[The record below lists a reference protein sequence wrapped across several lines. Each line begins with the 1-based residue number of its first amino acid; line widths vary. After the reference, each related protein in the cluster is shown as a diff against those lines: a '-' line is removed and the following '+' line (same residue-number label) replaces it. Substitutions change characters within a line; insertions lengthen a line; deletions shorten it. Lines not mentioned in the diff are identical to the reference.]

1 MDVTALF
8 SYTVWYPLRSL
19 GIDASWCGINMET
32 LCYTWLAMILLCGG
46 AYVVRRYFFAPDGL
60 VYTGIEYF
68 VGAFAALCVD
78 SIGYFRRDYF
88 NFIATLFLFTF
99 SCCLVSVFPYMEEA
113 TKDVN
118 TTFAIALVS
127 FVYVCYQQI
136 VQEGV
141 LDFLKHFLGHP
152 QMPLIVRI
160 IMIPLETMGKLS
172 KIISM
177 AFRLFGNVIGGAV
190 VYHLI
195 LAVVFA
201 YRAHFVIAALVG
213 GVLWFLFFRLY
224 GLRRDSLAGSLL
236 HKSIQVLF
244 VVAWIQMFFGV
255 FESLI
260 QSFVI
265 AMLSMTYLALAVK
278 HDLRHDKKGIA
289 WN

>member
-1 MDVTALF
+1 MDVTSLF
-8 SYTVWYPLRSL
+8 LYKVWYPFAAF
-19 GIDASWCGINMET
+19 GFVDPIYGVHVQTIG
-32 LCYTWLAMILLCGG
+32 YTWLAMLLLCGT
-46 AYVVRRYFFAPDGL
+46 AYITRRYFFSPDG
-60 VYTGIEYF
+60 VMYTGIEF
-68 VGAFAALCVD
+68 IVTTFAGMCVD

-88 NFIATLFLFTF
+88 YFIATLFLFTF
-99 SCCLVSVFPYMEEA
+99 SCCIVGVFPYMEEA

-118 TTFAIALVS
+118 TTFAIALIS

-136 VQEGV
+136 VQEGI
-141 LDFLKHFLGHP
+141 LDFLEHFLGHP
-152 QMPLIVRI
+152 QMPLIIRI

-177 AFRLFGNVIGGAV
+177 AFRLFGNVLGGAV

-201 YRAHFVIAALVG
+201 YREQFLLAAFIG
-213 GVLWFLFFRLY
+213 GAIWLITFKVVRVSRFSGAGKFLDM
-224 GLRRDSLAGSLL
+224 GIQSLFL
-236 HKSIQVLF
+236 
-244 VVAWIQMFFGV
+244 VAWLQIFFGV

-278 HDLRHDKKGIA
+278 HDLSKDRKGIA